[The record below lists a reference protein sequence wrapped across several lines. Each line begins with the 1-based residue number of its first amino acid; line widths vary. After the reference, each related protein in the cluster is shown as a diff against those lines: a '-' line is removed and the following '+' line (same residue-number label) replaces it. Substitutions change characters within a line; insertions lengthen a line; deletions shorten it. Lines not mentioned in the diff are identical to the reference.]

1 MEDRLAK
8 LLDEKISG
16 IQKSIMTLL
25 EMQEQKQMNVQFR
38 EQEQTGKL
46 EETRQSE
53 AQLLQQGQARLEE
66 KRRRF
71 EAALGEAPKVHLVP
85 HVTELIEINGIKRH
99 LVAGLETWIEQP
111 FADELL
117 FRQRARLEALIL
129 ERDIEIDPGK
139 SLEEQGRELGKVV
152 ARIGGTP
159 ISVS

>member
-1 MEDRLAK
+1 LAK
-8 LLDEKISG
+8 LLDEKMSG
-16 IQKSIMTLL
+16 LHKSIKTLL

-71 EAALGEAPKVHLVP
+71 DAALREAPKVHLVP
-85 HVTELIEINGIKRH
+85 HTTELIEINGVKRH

-129 ERDIEIDPGK
+129 ERDIEIDPNK
-139 SLEEQGRELGKVV
+139 PLEQQHRELSEVA

-159 ISVS
+159 ISLS